1 MTEFTGR
8 DAVES
13 FLAEFDGWLSEAVRV
28 YLLGGSAMAVRGL
41 KDRTR
46 DLDLALAVTEEFEH
60 VYRRLRNEGF
70 VVEAEPTEPFENV
83 GRTVTLAHA
92 GRGLHL
98 DVFERQI
105 VGKVWL
111 SRRMRERA
119 ERYWSGTHATA
130 FVLADEDMFLLKA
143 VAGGDVASG
152 RRRDVEDAAVYAQR
166 GLDYD
171 VVVEEIESQRPFN
184 VGATE
189 ATQIWD
195 RSHPLFAV
203 EISVDSLSGLPS
215 RFTDRVSGLA
225 TEFEVEHFV
234 LRAVDDDLT
243 DVERIRA
250 RVKTAADALAPEDGD
265 EVDAAIDRLVR
276 KRVLVREDG
285 TVREMADSEPGS

>member
-1 MTEFTGR
+1 MTTFTGR
-8 DAVES
+8 DAIES
-13 FLAEFDGWLSEAVRV
+13 FLAEFDGWLSEAVHV

-46 DLDLALAVTEEFEH
+46 DLDLALGVTAEFEH
-60 VYRRLRNEGF
+60 VSRRLRDEGF
-70 VVEAEPTEPFENV
+70 VVEAEPTEPFEEV

-92 GRGLHL
+92 GRGLRL

-119 ERYWSGTHATA
+119 ERYWSGTHVTA

-152 RRRDVEDAAVYAQR
+152 RRRDLEDAAVYAQR
-166 GLDYD
+166 GLDYRTII
-171 VVVEEIESQRPFN
+171 EEVESQRPFN

-189 ATQIWD
+189 ATQIRD
-195 RSHPLFAV
+195 RSHPLFALEV
-203 EISVDSLSGLPS
+203 AVQRLSGLPS
-215 RFTDRVSGLA
+215 EFTARVSELGS
-225 TEFEVEHFV
+225 EFEVEYFV
-234 LRAVDDDLT
+234 LGAVDDGLT

-250 RVKTAADALAPEDGD
+250 RAKAEADALASDDD
-265 EVDAAIDRLVR
+265 EVNAAIDRLVR
-276 KRVLVREDG
+276 KRVLERDG
-285 TVREMADSEPGS
+285 GEVDAIA